1 MRPLTRA
8 RWQIHFCVVLWGFTA
23 IFGRLITLDAPALVL
38 WRMSIV
44 AGALLLAPRVWKS
57 LAALPPRL
65 IAIYAGIG
73 VIVALHWLTFYGAIK
88 LANASVAASCLALC
102 PVFLAIV
109 EPWIAGRRHRRAE
122 LWLGVLVVPG
132 VVLVVG
138 GTPDAM
144 NGGIA
149 IGVLSAFF
157 VAVFA
162 ALNKRFIH
170 HADALTVTW
179 IEMTA
184 GALALSAVLSLSG
197 TATPFVLPDASD
209 TVYLLL
215 LAFGCTL
222 LPFVLALGALRH
234 LSAFE
239 AQLAVNLEPVYTI
252 LLAMLLFGEHHELG
266 PGFYAG
272 VAIILA
278 VVFFPALRARGPAA
292 RSTQGDPAKQ
302 VDSGPD
308 ARPASAPSR
317 KLVD

>member
-8 RWQIHFCVVLWGFTA
+8 RWQIHFCVLLWGFTA

-102 PVFLAIV
+102 PVFLAVV

-122 LWLGVLVVPG
+122 LWLGILVVPG

-157 VAVFA
+157 VAIFG

-170 HADALTVTW
+170 QADALTVTW

-184 GALALSAVLSLSG
+184 GALCLTAVLPL
-197 TATPFVLPDASD
+197 VLPASPFTLPGTTD
-209 TVYLLL
+209 LWYLLA

-222 LPFVLALGALRH
+222 LPFVLALDALRH

-252 LLAMLLFGEHHELG
+252 VLAMLLFGEQRELTV
-266 PGFYAG
+266 GFYAG

-278 VVFFPALRARGPAA
+278 VVLLPTLRTRSHPEVPAPA
-292 RSTQGDPAKQ
+292 D
-302 VDSGPD
+302 
-308 ARPASAPSR
+308 
-317 KLVD
+317 

>member
-8 RWQIHFCVVLWGFTA
+8 RWQIHFCVLLWGFTA
-23 IFGRLITLDAPALVL
+23 ILGRLITLDAPALVL

-102 PVFLAIV
+102 PVFLAVV

-122 LWLGVLVVPG
+122 LGLGILVVPG

-157 VAVFA
+157 VAIFG

-170 HADALTVTW
+170 QADALTVTW

-184 GALALSAVLSLSG
+184 GALCLAAVLPL
-197 TATPFVLPDASD
+197 VLPASPFTLPGTTD
-209 TVYLLL
+209 LWYLLA

-222 LPFVLALGALRH
+222 LPFVLALDALRH

-252 LLAMLLFGEHHELG
+252 VLAMLLFGEQRELTV
-266 PGFYAG
+266 GFYAG

-278 VVFFPALRARGPAA
+278 VVLLPTLRTRSHPEVPAQA
-292 RSTQGDPAKQ
+292 D
-302 VDSGPD
+302 
-308 ARPASAPSR
+308 
-317 KLVD
+317 

>member
-8 RWQIHFCVVLWGFTA
+8 RWQIHFCVLLWGFTA

-57 LAALPPRL
+57 LVALPPRL

-102 PVFLAIV
+102 PVFLAVV

-122 LWLGVLVVPG
+122 LWLGILVVPG

-157 VAVFA
+157 VAIFG

-170 HADALTVTW
+170 QADALTVTW

-184 GALALSAVLSLSG
+184 GALCLTAVLPL
-197 TATPFVLPDASD
+197 VLPASPFTLPGTTD
-209 TVYLLL
+209 LWYLLA

-222 LPFVLALGALRH
+222 LPFVLALDALRH

-252 LLAMLLFGEHHELG
+252 VLAMLLFGEQRELTV
-266 PGFYAG
+266 GFYAG

-278 VVFFPALRARGPAA
+278 VVLLPTLRTRSHPEVPAPA
-292 RSTQGDPAKQ
+292 D
-302 VDSGPD
+302 
-308 ARPASAPSR
+308 
-317 KLVD
+317 

>member
-1 MRPLTRA
+1 MRLPTRA

-23 IFGRLITLDAPALVL
+23 ILGRLITLDAPALVL
-38 WRMSIV
+38 WRMSLV
-44 AGALLLAPRVWKS
+44 AGALLLVPRVWKS
-57 LAALPPRL
+57 LATLPARL

-73 VIVALHWLTFYGAIK
+73 VVVALHWLTFYGAIK
-88 LANASVAASCLALC
+88 LANASVAASCLAMC

-109 EPWIAGRRHRRAE
+109 EPWIAQRRHRPAE
-122 LWLGVLVVPG
+122 LWLGLFVVPG

-149 IGVLSAFF
+149 VGVLSAFF
-157 VAVFA
+157 VAIFG

-170 HADALTVTW
+170 EADALTVTW

-184 GALALSAVLSLSG
+184 GALCLAAVLPLILPES
-197 TATPFVLPDASD
+197 PFTLPGASD
-209 TVYLLL
+209 LGYLLA

-222 LPFVLALGALRH
+222 LPFVLALDALRH

-239 AQLAVNLEPVYTI
+239 TQLAVNLEPVYTI
-252 LLAMLLFGEHHELG
+252 LLAMLLFGEQRELTV
-266 PGFYAG
+266 GFYAG

-278 VVFFPALRARGPAA
+278 VVLLPTLRTRGHPEIPARA
-292 RSTQGDPAKQ
+292 D
-302 VDSGPD
+302 
-308 ARPASAPSR
+308 
-317 KLVD
+317 

>member
-8 RWQIHFCVVLWGFTA
+8 RWQIHFCVLLWGFTA
-23 IFGRLITLDAPALVL
+23 ILGRLITLDAPALVL

-102 PVFLAIV
+102 PVFLAVV

-122 LWLGVLVVPG
+122 LWLGILVVPG

-157 VAVFA
+157 VAIFG

-170 HADALTVTW
+170 QADALTVTW

-184 GALALSAVLSLSG
+184 GALCLTAVLPL
-197 TATPFVLPDASD
+197 VLPASPFTLPGTTD
-209 TVYLLL
+209 LWYLLA

-222 LPFVLALGALRH
+222 LPFVLALDALRH

-252 LLAMLLFGEHHELG
+252 VLAMLLFGEQRELTV
-266 PGFYAG
+266 GFYAG

-278 VVFFPALRARGPAA
+278 VVLLPTLRTRSHPEVPAQA
-292 RSTQGDPAKQ
+292 D
-302 VDSGPD
+302 
-308 ARPASAPSR
+308 
-317 KLVD
+317 

>member
-1 MRPLTRA
+1 MRPIVRA
-8 RWQIHFCVVLWGFTA
+8 RWQIHVCVVLWGFTA
-23 IFGRLITLDAPALVL
+23 IFGKLISLDAPTLVV

-44 AGALLLAPRVWKS
+44 AGALLLAPRVWKTLAS
-57 LAALPPRL
+57 LSPTL
-65 IAIYAGIG
+65 IATYAGIG
-73 VIVALHWLTFYGAIK
+73 LVVALHWVTFYGAIK
-88 LANASVAASCLALC
+88 LSNASVAASCLALC

-109 EPWIAGRRHRRAE
+109 EPWIARRPHRPAE
-122 LWLGVLVVPG
+122 LWLGILVVPG

-138 GTPDAM
+138 GTPAGM
-144 NGGIA
+144 NAGIA
-149 IGVLSAFF
+149 VGVLSAFF
-157 VAVFA
+157 VAIFA

-197 TATPFVLPDASD
+197 TATPFVLPDTRD
-209 TVYLLL
+209 TLYLLL

-266 PGFYAG
+266 VGFYAG

-278 VVFFPALRARGPAA
+278 VVFFPALRTRGIAA
-292 RSTQGDPAKQ
+292 RPTQDDPAQ
-302 VDSGPD
+302 
-308 ARPASAPSR
+308 
-317 KLVD
+317 

>member
-8 RWQIHFCVVLWGFTA
+8 RWQIHFCVLLWGFTA
-23 IFGRLITLDAPALVL
+23 ILGRLITLDAPALVL

-102 PVFLAIV
+102 PVFLAVV

-122 LWLGVLVVPG
+122 IWLGILVVPG

-157 VAVFA
+157 VAIFG

-170 HADALTVTW
+170 QADALTVTW

-184 GALALSAVLSLSG
+184 GALCLTAVLPL
-197 TATPFVLPDASD
+197 VLPASPFTLPGTTD
-209 TVYLLL
+209 LWYLLA

-222 LPFVLALGALRH
+222 LPFVLALDALRH

-252 LLAMLLFGEHHELG
+252 VLAMLLFGEQRELTV
-266 PGFYAG
+266 GFYAG

-278 VVFFPALRARGPAA
+278 VVLLPTLRTRSHPEVPAPA
-292 RSTQGDPAKQ
+292 D
-302 VDSGPD
+302 
-308 ARPASAPSR
+308 
-317 KLVD
+317 